1 MRIRRGPATVT
12 GERPARMPLPRSGG
26 KAEGSADP
34 GARKLRPPIL
44 RTRGVVTPRKAPPD
58 GALVW
63 HRAALGFGHRPAG
76 RPGGEAR
83 PVSPR
88 RTRPVSPAAKLAQS
102 AESSP
107 GEPGGADWR
116 LANPARTAAAD
127 LPALL
132 DGAFCVVVRLLGGRR
147 SWPEGLDAVLA
158 SGLPAVVLSGEP
170 APDAELMSLSTVPAG
185 VATEALAYL
194 REGGPRNLAQLARFL
209 SDTILL
215 TGEGFDPPEVLP
227 EYGRTRPH
235 GERPRLPGRPAV
247 GIVFYRSHAVAGN
260 TAFADT
266 LADAVEACGAS
277 AVPVF
282 CGSLRAAPP
291 EFYDLLEGVDAV
303 IVTVLAAGGTVAAD
317 ASAGG
322 DDDAWDVAAL
332 AALDVP
338 VLQALCLTTPRAT
351 WAASTAA
358 LTPMDAAMQVAVPE
372 FDGRLITVPFSFK
385 EAGPDGVPGLHR
397 RPGAGRPGGRHRGGA
412 RPAPAHPGR
421 GPAAGHHAVLLP
433 DQARPD
439 RQRGR
444 AGHPRVG
451 RDPAP
456 GAARGRLRPGR
467 GVPRR
472 RRHPD
477 PPADRGGRAGH
488 RVADRRPARGRD
500 PAGAAGRVRAMVR
513 RAAARPAGRRPGAL
527 GRAARPA
534 LHRPRRHRAGR
545 AAVRERDRDDPA
557 AARVRREPG
566 GHLPRPR
573 PAALASL
580 PGRLPLAGSR
590 VPRGRGRAPGQ
601 ARHAGM
607 AARQGPGP
615 VRGLR
620 ARRGPAGTCRWST
633 RSSSTTPARAPRP
646 SGAGTPPSSTT

>member
-1 MRIRRGPATVT
+1 MVPSSGIVLLSASDTDLLRR
-12 GERPARMPLPRSGG
+12 
-26 KAEGSADP
+26 
-34 GARKLRPPIL
+34 
-44 RTRGVVTPRKAPPD
+44 AP
-58 GALVW
+58 
-63 HRAALGFGHRPAG
+63 G
-76 RPGGEAR
+76 RPKLAQSG
-83 PVSPR
+83 
-88 RTRPVSPAAKLAQS
+88 PAAKLAQRRS
-102 AESSP
+102 TDAAGGPAS
-107 GEPGGADWR
+107 GADWR

-227 EYGRTRPH
+227 EYGRTRH

-266 LADAVEACGAS
+266 LADAVEARGAS

-385 EAGPDGVPGLHR
+385 ETGPDGVPVY
-397 RPGAGRPGGRHRGGA
+397 
-412 RPAPAHPGR
+412 
-421 GPAAGHHAVLLP
+421 AA
-433 DQARPD
+433 
-439 RQRGR
+439 
-444 AGHPRVG
+444 
-451 RDPAP
+451 DPER
-456 GAARGRLRPGR
+456 AARVAGIAVAHARLR
-467 GVPRR
+467 
-472 RRHPD
+472 HI
-477 PPADRGGRAGH
+477 PA
-488 RVADRRPARGRD
+488 ADRRLAIMLSSYPTKHARIGNAVGLDTPASAVILLQALREAGYDLGEGFPDDGDTLIHRLIE
-500 PAGAAGRVRAMVR
+500 AGAQDTEWLTDAQL
-513 RAAARPAGRRPGAL
+513 AAATLRVPLAEYRQWFAGLPPALQGADPGAL

-573 PAALASL
+573 PAALAPL

-590 VPRGRGRAPGQ
+590 
-601 ARHAGM
+601 
-607 AARQGPGP
+607 
-615 VRGLR
+615 LR
-620 ARRGPAGTCRWST
+620 ARTRSCTWASTARWNGCPARAWACPRTARPTRCSGTCRWST